1 MVSNQRGILGGLDFA
16 KETFRLVDKKIN
28 IKVED
33 NAMSKPLAAE
43 ANVIAKTTS
52 DDDKGLWTT
61 SVIVPIILP
70 IINDELEC
78 AKLC

>member
-1 MVSNQRGILGGLDFA
+1 MDKSI
-16 KETFRLVDKKIN
+16 KKIN

-33 NAMSKPLAAE
+33 NAISKPLAAE

-52 DDDKGLWTT
+52 QDDKGLCTT

-70 IINDELEC
+70 IINEELEC

>member
-1 MVSNQRGILGGLDFA
+1 MDKSI
-16 KETFRLVDKKIN
+16 KKIN

-52 DDDKGLWTT
+52 ADERGLWTT

-70 IINDELEC
+70 IIKEELEC